1 MGNKTSKSS
10 SSEKRIDASNSQT
23 LDNSNQNNLN
33 LSFKSL
39 NNSIDN
45 TSTYGGLNAN
55 DNLNTKQQ
63 ASDNSNSD
71 LLTQEKTNS
80 DNNPKQ
86 MYKIFWREECNEVLI
101 TGKFCEWKKTDKM
114 KKIKNN
120 LFEKEIPINDISK
133 QKCEF
138 KFIVDGSWKLSDSYP
153 VIKEK
158 NGFVNNYI
166 DSNYIKTHANDN
178 KVDANNK
185 TDTNNNNISNKTPDN
200 SLEKKKTNYGNI
212 YPNEDQL
219 NEEAPR
225 IPDVLDIF
233 IQLDDVTNQA
243 LLGNGE
249 YLSYSLYNL
258 CSSYK
263 NIFQPAHS
271 YLNHLLIKR
280 NNIKRKKTR
289 KKEKVIESNNNN
301 NINMKYIR
309 INCNAKVKSKC
320 LSIIYF
326 SPVEEENQLFD

>member
-45 TSTYGGLNAN
+45 TSTYGGLNVN
-55 DNLNTKQQ
+55 DNLNTKHQV
-63 ASDNSNSD
+63 SDNSNSD

-153 VIKEK
+153 VIKDK

-225 IPDVLDIF
+225 IPDVLDVF

-280 NNIKRKKTR
+280 NNI
-289 KKEKVIESNNNN
+289 
-301 NINMKYIR
+301 NMKYIR

>member
-120 LFEKEIPINDISK
+120 LFEKEIY
-133 QKCEF
+133 ERF
-138 KFIVDGSWKLSDSYP
+138 
-153 VIKEK
+153 EK
-158 NGFVNNYI
+158 MAI
-166 DSNYIKTHANDN
+166 
-178 KVDANNK
+178 
-185 TDTNNNNISNKTPDN
+185 
-200 SLEKKKTNYGNI
+200 
-212 YPNEDQL
+212 
-219 NEEAPR
+219 
-225 IPDVLDIF
+225 
-233 IQLDDVTNQA
+233 
-243 LLGNGE
+243 
-249 YLSYSLYNL
+249 
-258 CSSYK
+258 
-263 NIFQPAHS
+263 
-271 YLNHLLIKR
+271 
-280 NNIKRKKTR
+280 
-289 KKEKVIESNNNN
+289 
-301 NINMKYIR
+301 
-309 INCNAKVKSKC
+309 
-320 LSIIYF
+320 
-326 SPVEEENQLFD
+326 